1 MTGFNDRFTSFK
13 ERMEK
18 EGLPE
23 LVIRTF
29 AYYYRKLLQGETGYI
44 HENDI
49 EPLKS
54 IPDLE
59 EISDK
64 VKKIGE
70 KIIPQTIII
79 KLNGGL
85 GTSMGLNRA
94 KSLLMVKEGLS
105 FLDITAR
112 QAIVDGIPLVLM
124 NSFNTRE
131 DSLAQLKEYTELKKD
146 IPLDFVQ
153 NKVPKINANDYL
165 PAEWKKNPK
174 LEWCPPG
181 HGDIYTALMTSGIL
195 DELLDKGYQYA
206 FISNS
211 DNLGAVL
218 DIKILGYFADNEMPF
233 LMEAADR
240 TEADKK
246 GGHLACLRDG
256 RLILRESAQC
266 PEEDMAAFQ
275 NLFKHKYF
283 NTNNVWIRLSAVKQV
298 LEESGG
304 ILGLPMIRNKKN
316 LDPRDKDSPEV
327 YQLETAMGAALEVF
341 PGSDAIRVPRKRF
354 APVKT
359 TNDLLEVRSDIYEL
373 TDAYRII
380 ISPKRK
386 LPQIVIQL
394 DPEYY
399 KIIDDLES
407 RFIYGPPS
415 LLYCRRFIVSGDF
428 QFEKSIICHNK
439 VFLENK
445 KGQPVKI
452 EEGRRLEGKYFFRG
466 Q

>member
-1 MTGFNDRFTSFK
+1 MPGFNELFALFK
-13 ERMEK
+13 KRMEK

-29 AYYYRKLLQGETGYI
+29 AFYYRKLLEGETGYMC
-44 HENDI
+44 EKEI
-49 EPLKS
+49 EPLDSLPDMEEMPNHYAETGEKS
-54 IPDLE
+54 IPRT
-59 EISDK
+59 
-64 VKKIGE
+64 VM
-70 KIIPQTIII
+70 I

-112 QAIVDGIPLVLM
+112 QAIVDNIPLVLM

-131 DSLAQLKEYTELKKD
+131 DSLAQLKEYSELKKD

-153 NKVPKINANDYL
+153 NKIPKIKVDDFR
-165 PAEWKKNPK
+165 PAEWPKNPK

-195 DELLDKGYQYA
+195 DELLKKGYEYA

-211 DNLGAVL
+211 DNLGAVMDVKL
-218 DIKILGYFADNEMPF
+218 LGYVAEKQMPF

-246 GGHLACLRDG
+246 GGHLARRQNG
-256 RLILRESAQC
+256 QLILREAAQC
-266 PEEDMAAFQ
+266 PQEDMGSFQ
-275 NLFKHKYF
+275 DVSKYKYF
-283 NTNNVWIRLSAVKQV
+283 NTNNLWIYLPAIKRVMDEK
-298 LEESGG
+298 GG

-316 LDPRDKDSPEV
+316 LDPRDKESPEV
-327 YQLETAMGAALEVF
+327 YQLETAMGAAIGIF
-341 PGSDAIRVPRKRF
+341 AGSGAIRVPRKRF

-373 TDAYRII
+373 TDSYRVIV
-380 ISPKRK
+380 SPKRT
-386 LPQIVIQL
+386 LAHIMIQL
-394 DPEYY
+394 DKEYY
-399 KIIDDLES
+399 KVIDDLES
-407 RFIYGPPS
+407 RFIHGPPS
-415 LLYCRRFIVSGDF
+415 LLHCRRFEVFGDF
-428 QFEKSIICHNK
+428 QFGKNIVCRDQVLLKNETSS
-439 VFLENK
+439 
-445 KGQPVKI
+445 QVKI
-452 EEGRRLEGKYFFRG
+452 EEGRRLEGNYNFG
-466 Q
+466 E